1 MLARFFIDRPVLAWV
16 ISVVIVLLGAIAAGF
31 LPIAEYPDITP
42 PTVRV
47 TATYPGANSQV
58 VADTVAAPIEQQVV
72 GVEGMMY
79 MSSQSNND
87 GTYTLDVTFE
97 LGTDVNMAQ
106 VLVQNRVAIG
116 EPTLPDV
123 VRTIGVAVKK
133 RSPDI
138 LLGISLY
145 SEDDPETGRPYY
157 DSLYLSNYATIQVK
171 DAVARV
177 EGVGDVT
184 ILGQQDYS
192 MRVWLD
198 PDKLQS
204 RNLTVG
210 DVIRVLREQNV
221 QVAAGQIGQP
231 PVPNGQDFQYTLGT
245 LGRLVEAEQF
255 ADIILKTGSDGE
267 VTYLRDVS
275 RTELGARSQ
284 DTLARLDRRPSS
296 GVAVFLLPGSNALN
310 TAELI
315 NARMRELE
323 ARFPS
328 GLRYAIVYDTTPFI
342 RDSVSEVLHTL
353 RDSVILVAL
362 VILLFLQDWKA
373 LLLPVIDVA
382 VSLVG
387 TFAVMALLGFT
398 LNNLTL
404 FGLVLAIGIV
414 VDDSIVVLENIE
426 RWLEKG
432 LPVREATIKAMNE
445 ITGPI
450 FGITLVL
457 SSVLLPSAF
466 LGGITGQFFRQFA
479 LTISVSMIISA
490 INAMTMTPA
499 RAAWIFAGRGQKS
512 EVGGQR
518 SDGGA
523 LTSDLRP
530 LTSGTEALPWWSFA
544 ILGGLASLWLLAPN
558 LGAWL
563 GLAAGGGRGEAV
575 PAGLRASLLT
585 SGISCILFLP
595 GALAGGALG
604 WFLIRPV
611 NWGLDR
617 FFRGFNWLFERATRA
632 YGKTV
637 GWCLRLSA
645 VVLLLYA
652 GLIGLTG
659 FAFNRVPSGFV
670 PIQDK
675 GYLVANIQLP
685 DSASLER
692 TVAVTDA
699 VEKIALNTPGVGH
712 TVAIPGTSFVLNAN
726 SSNYSNIF
734 VILKPFH
741 QRRDPAQSAE
751 AIAGRLRAR
760 LQREVPEARVLAFGA
775 PAVRGLGNAGGFKLM
790 VEATGDV
797 DFDALQARADGLAAR
812 GNQQPGLVGLF
823 NGFRAR
829 SPQLHAEIDR
839 TKVRTMGVALTDV
852 FDALQAYLGSYYV
865 NDFNRFGRTWQVNVQ
880 ADAPFRVD
888 AETVKQLKVRN
899 ADGDMVP
906 LGAVVEIRDS
916 AGPVTIT
923 RYNMFPAA
931 TITGSWQPGV
941 STGDVLRTMEELSA
955 KELPRSM
962 TSEWTELSYLQKQSS
977 KVEQFRDLRQ
987 NPFSAFVL
995 GAVLVFFVL
1004 AGLYE
1009 SWSLPA
1015 AVILVVPMCVL
1026 CAITGVAV
1034 RGMDNNIFTQVGF
1047 VVLIGLACKNAILIV
1062 EFARDRQQE
1071 GASRFAAAVEAARV
1085 RLRPIVMTTA
1095 CFIHMVPPYFATGA
1109 GAEMRRSVATAMLW
1123 GAFGVTLFG
1132 IFLTPVFYSV
1142 IRWLSAQKPVKPA
1155 PRHGAYVA
1163 PAGVAPEDV
1172 NWATLG
1178 AFHANNGEPEFAG
1191 IDARTRPAAR
1201 QL

>member
-1 MLARFFIDRPVLAWV
+1 
-16 ISVVIVLLGAIAAGF
+16 
-31 LPIAEYPDITP
+31 
-42 PTVRV
+42 
-47 TATYPGANSQV
+47 
-58 VADTVAAPIEQQVV
+58 
-72 GVEGMMY
+72 
-79 MSSQSNND
+79 
-87 GTYTLDVTFE
+87 
-97 LGTDVNMAQ
+97 
-106 VLVQNRVAIG
+106 
-116 EPTLPDV
+116 
-123 VRTIGVAVKK
+123 VAVKK

-145 SEDDPETGRPYY
+145 AEDNPETGRPYY
-157 DSLYLSNYATIQVK
+157 DSLYLSNYSTIQLK

-177 EGVGDVT
+177 EGVGDVI

-204 RNLTVG
+204 RNLTAN

-231 PVPNGQDFQYTLGT
+231 PVPNGQDFQYTLST
-245 LGRLVEAEQF
+245 LGRLVEADEF
-255 ADIILKTGSDGE
+255 ADIILKTGSEGE

-275 RTELGARSQ
+275 RTDLGARNQ
-284 DTLARLDRRPSS
+284 DTLSRLDRRPSS
-296 GVAVFLLPGSNALN
+296 GVAVFLLPGANALD
-310 TAELI
+310 TADRI
-315 NARMRELE
+315 KATMRQLE
-323 ARFPS
+323 TRFPK

-342 RDSVSEVLHTL
+342 RESVDEVFKTL
-353 RDSVILVAL
+353 RDAVILVAI

-387 TFAVMALLGFT
+387 TFLVMMLMGFS

-414 VDDSIVVLENIE
+414 VDDAIVVLENIE
-426 RWLEKG
+426 RWLDKG

-450 FGITLVL
+450 FAITLVL

-499 RAAWIFAGRGQKS
+499 RAAWIFANRKPVGQAFQPDGEKKS
-512 EVGGQR
+512 QAGKPDAEKKIQAGKP
-518 SDGGA
+518 
-523 LTSDLRP
+523 DLHQ
-530 LTSGTEALPWWSFA
+530 GNEALPWWSFA
-544 ILGGLASLWLLAPN
+544 LFGGLATALLLTPIVIGEP
-558 LGAWL
+558 GAS
-563 GLAAGGGRGEAV
+563 ATGGSPG
-575 PAGLRASLLT
+575 GLRANLLNW
-585 SGISCILFLP
+585 GIAGILFVP
-595 GALAGGALG
+595 GALAGGTLG

-611 NWGLDR
+611 NWVLDR
-617 FFRGFNWLFERATRA
+617 FFRGFNWIFARTTQA

-637 GWCLRLSA
+637 GWCLRLS
-645 VVLLLYA
+645 VIVLLVYV

-659 FAFNRVPSGFV
+659 FGFARLPSGFV

-675 GYLVANIQLP
+675 GYLVTNIQLP

-692 TVAVTDA
+692 TVEVTDA
-699 VEKIALNTPGVGH
+699 VERIALETPGVAH

-734 VILKPFH
+734 IILKPFH
-741 QRRDPAQSAE
+741 ERRDPALTGE
-751 AIAGRLRAR
+751 AIAASVRER
-760 LQREVPEARVLAFGA
+760 LQREVPEARVLVFGA

-797 DFDALQARADGLAAR
+797 NLDALQARADNLAAL

-829 SPQLHAEIDR
+829 TPQLYVHIDR
-839 TKVRTMGVALTDV
+839 TKAKTMGVPLTDI
-852 FDALQAYLGSYYV
+852 FDTLQAYLGSYYV
-865 NDFNRFGRTWQVNVQ
+865 NDFNRFGRTWQVNIQ

-888 AETVKQLKVRN
+888 AETVRQFKVRN

-906 LGAVVEIRDS
+906 LGSVAEVRDS
-916 AGPVTIT
+916 AGPVQIT

-931 TITGSWQPGV
+931 SINGASLPGV
-941 STGDVLRTMEELSA
+941 STGDVLRTMESLSD

-962 TSEWTELSYLQKQSS
+962 VSEWTELSYLQKQST
-977 KVEQFRDLRQ
+977 KIEEFRDLRL

-1009 SWSLPA
+1009 SWSLPLS
-1015 AVILVVPMCVL
+1015 VVLVVPMCL
-1026 CAITGVAV
+1026 LSGLAGIALA
-1034 RGMDNNIFTQVGF
+1034 GMDVNIFVQVGF
-1047 VVLIGLACKNAILIV
+1047 VVLVGLACKNAILIV

-1071 GASRFAAAVEAARV
+1071 GASRFDAAVEAAKV
-1085 RLRPIVMTTA
+1085 RLRPIVMTSFA
-1095 CFIHMVPPYFATGA
+1095 FILGVLPLVIAQGA
-1109 GAEMRRSVATAMLW
+1109 GAEMRRTLGTAVFAGMI
-1123 GAFGVTLFG
+1123 GVTLFG
-1132 IFLTPVFYSV
+1132 LFLTPVFYSV
-1142 IRWLSAQKPVKPA
+1142 VRRFSHREAGKPA
-1155 PRHGAYVA
+1155 LAHEAAAKRGAADTRITPAHEPHQVDGETNDRA
-1163 PAGVAPEDV
+1163 P
-1172 NWATLG
+1172 
-1178 AFHANNGEPEFAG
+1178 HS
-1191 IDARTRPAAR
+1191 R
-1201 QL
+1201 

>member
-16 ISVVIVLLGAIAAGF
+16 ISIVIVLLGAIAAGF
-31 LPIAEYPDITP
+31 LPIAEYPEITP

-47 TATYPGANSQV
+47 TASYPGANAQV
-58 VADTVAAPIEQQVV
+58 LADTVAAPIEQQVV

-79 MSSQSNND
+79 MSSQSNYD
-87 GTYTLDVTFE
+87 GSYTLDVTFE
-97 LGTDVNMAQ
+97 LGTNVNMAQ
-106 VLVQNRVAIG
+106 VLVQNRVAIA

-123 VRTIGVAVKK
+123 VQTIGVAVKK
-133 RSPDI
+133 RTPDV

-157 DSLYLSNYATIQVK
+157 DALYLSNYATINVR
-171 DAVARV
+171 DAIARV

-204 RNLTVG
+204 RNLTVN

-221 QVAAGQIGQP
+221 QVAAGRIGQP
-231 PVPNGQDFQYTLGT
+231 PVPNGQDFQYTLST
-245 LGRLVEAEQF
+245 LGRLVEADQF
-255 ADIILKTGSDGE
+255 AEIVLNTGQDGE

-275 RTELGARSQ
+275 RIELGARNQ
-284 DTLARLDRRPSS
+284 DTLGRLDGRPSPA
-296 GVAVFLLPGSNALN
+296 VVVFLLPGANALE
-310 TAELI
+310 TADGI
-315 NARMRELE
+315 KAKMRDLE
-323 ARFPS
+323 TRFPK
-328 GLRYAIVYDTTPFI
+328 GLRYSIGYDTTPFI
-342 RDSVSEVLHTL
+342 RESVNEVFHTL
-353 RDSVILVAL
+353 RESVILVSL

-387 TFAVMALLGFT
+387 TFAVMGLMGFT

-414 VDDSIVVLENIE
+414 VDDSIVVLENVE

-450 FGITLVL
+450 FAITLVL

-499 RAAWIFAGRGQKS
+499 RAAWIFANRKPGQHGDQGK
-512 EVGGQR
+512 
-518 SDGGA
+518 
-523 LTSDLRP
+523 
-530 LTSGTEALPWWSFA
+530 EALPWWSFA
-544 ILGGLASLWLLAPN
+544 PLGGLATAWLLTPM
-558 LGAWL
+558 LGTWL
-563 GLAAGGGRGEAV
+563 GLPAGDGNGEAV
-575 PAGLRASLLT
+575 SAGLRATLLT
-585 SGISCILFLP
+585 WAISGIALLP
-595 GALAGGALG
+595 GAVAGGALG
-604 WFLIRPV
+604 WLLIRPV
-611 NWGLDR
+611 NRALGA
-617 FFRGFNWLFERATRA
+617 FFRGFNWLFERATHA
-632 YGKTV
+632 YGRTV
-637 GWCLRLSA
+637 GWCVRLSA
-645 VVLLLYA
+645 IVLLVYV

-659 FAFNRVPSGFV
+659 VEFARVPSGFV

-675 GYLVANIQLP
+675 GYLVVNIQLP

-692 TVAVTDA
+692 TVEVTAA
-699 VEKIALNTPGVGH
+699 VEKIALETPGVAH
-712 TVAIPGTSFVLNAN
+712 TVAVPGLSFVLNAN
-726 SSNYSNIF
+726 SSNYGNMF
-734 VILKPFH
+734 VILKPFDE
-741 QRRDPAQSAE
+741 RRDPLQSGE
-751 AIAGRLRAR
+751 AIIGRLRER
-760 LQREVPEARVLAFGA
+760 VKREVPDGRVLVFGA

-790 VEATGDV
+790 VQATGDV
-797 DFDALQARADGLAAR
+797 DFDVLQARADNLARR

-823 NGFRAR
+823 NGFRAGT
-829 SPQLHAEIDR
+829 PQLYADIDR

-880 ADAPFRVD
+880 ADARFRMD
-888 AETVKQLKVRN
+888 AETIKQLKVRN

-906 LGAVVEIRDS
+906 LGAVVDVRES
-916 AGPVTIT
+916 TGPVTVT
-923 RYNMFPAA
+923 RYNMLPAA
-931 TITGSWQPGV
+931 TITGSWDPSV
-941 STGDVLRTMEELSA
+941 SAGDVLRTMESLA
-955 KELPRSM
+955 DKELPRSM
-962 TSEWTELSYLQKQSS
+962 TYEWTELSYLQKRSS
-977 KVEQFRDLRQ
+977 TIEQFRDLRQ

-1009 SWSLPA
+1009 SWSLPL
-1015 AVILVVPMCVL
+1015 AVILVVPMCIL

-1062 EFARDRQQE
+1062 EFASDRQHE
-1071 GASRFAAAVEAARV
+1071 GASRFDAVVEAARV
-1085 RLRPIVMTTA
+1085 RLRPIVMTTM
-1095 CFIHMVPPYFATGA
+1095 CFIHMAPPYFASGA
-1109 GAEMRRSVATAMLW
+1109 GAEMRRSVGTAMLW
-1123 GAFGVTLFG
+1123 GAFAVTVFG
-1132 IFLTPVFYSV
+1132 LFLTPVFYSV
-1142 IRWLSAQKPVKPA
+1142 VRRLTERKAKKPVSSLRLDAVPV
-1155 PRHGAYVA
+1155 RVA
-1163 PAGVAPEDV
+1163 AS
-1172 NWATLG
+1172 
-1178 AFHANNGEPEFAG
+1178 AFHAKNGKADHAILELMTSG
-1191 IDARTRPAAR
+1191 GNGRGN
-1201 QL
+1201 